1 MTGISAAYQMSSR
14 PHREWAPVRTLT
26 EVAGVLRT
34 LSDTTLVFLF
44 FEEQEVSVQ
53 NLRIPAVTSIPT
65 YRKDTSG
72 QIYITAFSDEN
83 QQFALDGGKAT
94 LLLNHKPKISDK
106 LPLTR
111 AEKSTIGSTPLDTT
125 ADNNKFAEI
134 EHSQHIDSL
143 KNKRARKEAFFERL
157 DREHTIQQRACKRK
171 SAPEK
176 PVRKKRQCSQCS
188 SLTHD
193 LRNCPDRRSE
203 PESSDSSSSVTP

>member
-1 MTGISAAYQMSSR
+1 MKI
-14 PHREWAPVRTLT
+14 RETST
-26 EVAGVLRT
+26 
-34 LSDTTLVFLF
+34 
-44 FEEQEVSVQ
+44 
-53 NLRIPAVTSIPT
+53 PAD
-65 YRKDTSG
+65 RLN
-72 QIYITAFSDEN
+72 ITAFSDEN

-125 ADNNKFAEI
+125 ADNKFEEI

-143 KNKRARKEAFFERL
+143 KNKRARKEALFERL

-176 PVRKKRQCSQCS
+176 PVRKKRSQCS

-203 PESSDSSSSVTP
+203 SESSDSSSSVTPQET

>member
-1 MTGISAAYQMSSR
+1 MSSR

-83 QQFALDGGKAT
+83 PQFALDGGKAT

-157 DREHTIQQRACKRK
+157 TGSTPSNNEPANGKVPPRSLLERSANAASAALLLMISEIVQTVVLNPKALIQVA
-171 SAPEK
+171 
-176 PVRKKRQCSQCS
+176 V
-188 SLTHD
+188 
-193 LRNCPDRRSE
+193 
-203 PESSDSSSSVTP
+203 

>member
-1 MTGISAAYQMSSR
+1 M
-14 PHREWAPVRTLT
+14 
-26 EVAGVLRT
+26 
-34 LSDTTLVFLF
+34 
-44 FEEQEVSVQ
+44 SVQ

-111 AEKSTIGSTPLDTT
+111 AEKSSLDLHLDTT
-125 ADNNKFAEI
+125 ADNNKSEEI

-143 KNKRARKEAFFERL
+143 KNKRARKEALFERL
-157 DREHTIQQRACKRK
+157 DREPTIQQRACKRK

-188 SLTHD
+188 SLNHD

-203 PESSDSSSSVTP
+203 SESSDSSSSVTP